1 MTGFSYKMSSG
12 KTSVERIHLK
22 MDDRVSSV
30 CGNGSERVVS
40 KNTFLGMIDNPELC
54 KRCLAKLTGA
64 A

>member
-1 MTGFSYKMSSG
+1 MTAFSYKIPSG

-22 MDDRVSSV
+22 MNERVSSL

-40 KNTFLGMIDNPELC
+40 KKTFLSMINNPEIC
-54 KRCLAKLTGA
+54 KRCLAKHEA